1 MRPGAP
7 PRCCA
12 GKHPDPGARSL
23 QCGVRIAMLQSSLP
37 PSPQAGGV
45 GYQVDLLA
53 TELTH
58 RGEDV
63 TVFTADGPPS
73 DRLYRVVAVP
83 VGPGRWR
90 RVLGVGWRFARLDL
104 SGFDAVHA
112 HGDDW
117 LLGRKRRVRTF
128 YGSAFMEARTA
139 TSAPRR
145 LAQLCYYALEWPASF
160 NPRSVAISDA
170 TRRYLPLVRR
180 CVPCGFDPGVFFPG
194 GARTAEPSILFVAG
208 TLQGR
213 KRGELLLD
221 AFTEVRRTVPDCRL
235 TIVSHDRVDAPGVTC
250 LTDIG
255 PSELGALFRSHWL
268 LCSTSAYE
276 GFGVPYV
283 EALASGLPVVATVND
298 GAREVLGDGRL
309 GVLCEPDQVAS
320 EIVALLDDQERRERL
335 ASAGVHAAERYSI
348 RLVADEYLALYGA
361 TATMTGRSDLT
372 WRGRLSNHPSKS
384 QGKGAT
390 A

>member
-1 MRPGAP
+1 M
-7 PRCCA
+7 
-12 GKHPDPGARSL
+12 
-23 QCGVRIAMLQSSLP
+23 RIAMLQSSLP
-37 PSPQAGGV
+37 PSPRAGGV
-45 GYQVDLLA
+45 GHQVDLLA
-53 TELTH
+53 TEMAR

-63 TVFTADGPPS
+63 TVFTADAPPV
-73 DRLYRVVAVP
+73 DRPYRVVRVT

-128 YGSAFMEARTA
+128 YGSALMEARTA
-139 TSAPRR
+139 TSALRR

-160 NPRSVAISDA
+160 NPRSVAISNA

-180 CVPCGFDPGVFFPG
+180 CVPCGFDPEVFYPG
-194 GARTAEPSILFVAG
+194 GTRTEEPSILFVAG
-208 TLQGR
+208 TLEGR
-213 KRGELLLD
+213 KRGALLLD
-221 AFTEVRRTVPDCRL
+221 AFTEVQRMVPDSRL
-235 TIVSHDRVDAPGVTC
+235 TIVSQDRVEQPGVTC
-250 LTDIG
+250 LTDVG
-255 PSELGALFRSHWL
+255 PSELGALYRSHWL

-283 EALASGLPVVATVND
+283 EAMASGLPVITTVND
-298 GAREVLGDGRL
+298 GAREVLADGRF
-309 GVLCEPDQVAS
+309 GVLCEPDAVAG
-320 EIVALLDDQERRERL
+320 EIVALLGDKERRERP
-335 ASAGVHAAERYSI
+335 ASAGIHASGRYSI
-348 RLVADEYLALYGA
+348 RLIADEYLALYGA
-361 TATMTGRSDLT
+361 MATMTGGSALT
-372 WRGRLSNHPSKS
+372 WRGRLSNHPSNS

>member
-1 MRPGAP
+1 
-7 PRCCA
+7 
-12 GKHPDPGARSL
+12 
-23 QCGVRIAMLQSSLP
+23 MLQSSLP

-45 GYQVDLLA
+45 GHQVDLLA
-53 TELTH
+53 TELAR

-63 TVFTADGPPS
+63 TVFTADGPPA
-73 DRLYRVVAVP
+73 DRPYRVVRVV

-128 YGSAFMEARTA
+128 YGSALMEARTA
-139 TSAPRR
+139 TSALRR
-145 LAQLCYYALEWPASF
+145 LAQLCYYILEWPASL

-170 TRRYLPLVRR
+170 TRHYLPLVRR
-180 CVPCGFDPGVFFPG
+180 CVPCGFDPEVFFPG
-194 GARTAEPSILFVAG
+194 GTRTAEPSILFVAG

-213 KRGELLLD
+213 KRGTLLLES
-221 AFTEVRRTVPDCRL
+221 FRQVRRTLPDCRL
-235 TIVSHDRVDAPGVTC
+235 TIVSHDRVDEPGVTC

-255 PSELGALFRSHWL
+255 ASELGALYRSHWL

-276 GFGVPYV
+276 GFGVPYI

-298 GAREVLGDGRL
+298 GAREILGEGGL
-309 GVLCEPDQVAS
+309 GVLCEPHEVAGK
-320 EIVALLDDQERRERL
+320 IVALLGEPERRERL
-335 ASAGVHAAERYSI
+335 AAAGVHAAAHYSI

-361 TATMTGRSDLT
+361 MAAMTGRSMPAG
-372 WRGRLSNHPSKS
+372 RGRLSNHPSKS
-384 QGKGAT
+384 QGNGAT